1 MRGDIMKAQRMRT
14 RRMSWREIQEKYP
27 DHWVK
32 LEEAD
37 VNPENEMDIRSAI
50 VTRVGK
56 ATYKDFQDA
65 MTGKSIEMF
74 TTPDNGKHLSVG
86 ALTV

>member
-1 MRGDIMKAQRMRT
+1 MRGGIMKARRMRT
-14 RRMSWREIQEKYP
+14 ERMSWYEIQKRFP

-56 ATYKDFQDA
+56 AAYEDFQDA
-65 MTGKSIEMF
+65 IAGKSIEMF
-74 TTPDNGKHLSVG
+74 TTPDNGKHLSAG